1 MALYL
6 KENLTFDRA
15 QIEVLTED
23 STTGQGKNLYMK
35 GIFIEGG
42 VKNANQRVYPV
53 SEISKAVTQIN
64 EQIKAD
70 MPIAATVYK
79 ILWER
84 LPANEGFKMIEE
96 TLI

>member
-15 QIEVLTED
+15 QMEVLTED

-42 VKNANQRVYPV
+42 VKNANQRVYPIH
-53 SEISKAVTQIN
+53 EITKAVTQIN
-64 EQIKAD
+64 
-70 MPIAATVYK
+70 
-79 ILWER
+79 
-84 LPANEGFKMIEE
+84 
-96 TLI
+96 

>member
-15 QIEVLTED
+15 QMEILTED

-42 VKNANQRVYPV
+42 VKNANQRVYPI
-53 SEISKAVTQIN
+53 SEITKAVTQITN
-64 EQIKAD
+64 KSKRVI
-70 MPIAATVYK
+70 VS
-79 ILWER
+79 LER
-84 LPANEGFKMIEE
+84 LITPMI
-96 TLI
+96 